1 MAVNKKES
9 DFDIQDAFD
18 SLLVSEDNLVAKACE
33 EGLLQ
38 GEIVGFQE
46 GFDLGRQK
54 GSEIGSEIFF
64 YRGFAKSWIALLSGD
79 LSEAF
84 KQLLELCPV
93 SLNCDVL
100 HEIYQIELKN
110 KTEEADSKSLKA
122 LTKLLTLLERFPQ
135 ENPKN
140 QDIVSLLQ
148 DIRAKFKHCCAILK
162 VDASYSGNNQLN
174 F

>member
-9 DFDIQDAFD
+9 DFDIQDAFN
-18 SLLVSEDNLVAKACE
+18 SLLVSEDNLVAKAYE

-38 GEIVGFQE
+38 GEIAGFQE

-79 LSEAF
+79 L
-84 KQLLELCPV
+84 K
-93 SLNCDVL
+93 
-100 HEIYQIELKN
+100 
-110 KTEEADSKSLKA
+110 EADSKSLKA

-148 DIRAKFKHCCAILK
+148 DIRSKFKHCCAILK
-162 VDASYSGNNQLN
+162 VDASYSANNQLN